1 MEQKK
6 KNKTKFPFV
15 QKKKYNFFPVFVT
28 IIFLFQEDTFIT
40 EIILSLKSI

>member
-6 KNKTKFPFV
+6 KTKQNFLLS
-15 QKKKYNFFPVFVT
+15 KKKNTIFFPVFVT